1 MIIQS
6 VLSISNKGRLQAPQ
20 FKGRSPIKIR
30 KRGGGENLILF
41 SKSGRG
47 VRSLLFEF
55 NEFYLRCEFNE
66 IVFTD
71 GVGMHLSRTAHESQF
86 IS

>member
-30 KRGGGENLILF
+30 KGGGGEFDFVLKEWKGGPKPSF
-41 SKSGRG
+41 
-47 VRSLLFEF
+47 
-55 NEFYLRCEFNE
+55 
-66 IVFTD
+66 
-71 GVGMHLSRTAHESQF
+71 
-86 IS
+86 